1 MNKIIVFS
9 LLFLFLFPLQSLATS
24 GCCSHH
30 DGVCGCSSS
39 GRQTC
44 CDGTLSP
51 SCTCAYTPPKTIN
64 TYKPPTTK
72 LIAKEND
79 QWCGAGA
86 FFYSKNEADDS
97 LRKYESKIEEPLKKE
112 IEELNGNINALE
124 LKTWV
129 NFFFLLIIYSLSVI
143 SMLKISSCEKCNNS
157 TIINLIRAVFILFII
172 YLFLG
177 GFSYLHP

>member
-1 MNKIIVFS
+1 MNKTILFL
-9 LLFLFLFPLQSLATS
+9 LLFFLFPLQSLATS

-97 LRKYESKIEEPLKKE
+97 LNKYESKIEEPLKKE
-112 IEELNGNINALE
+112 IEKLNSNITDLE
-124 LKTWV
+124 SKTWV
-129 NFFFLLIIYSLSVI
+129 NFILVLFLYATSIVSIFLLSDSKNYDNNFII
-143 SMLKISSCEKCNNS
+143 
-157 TIINLIRAVFILFII
+157 TIIKIAIMLFFIFLI
-172 YLFLG
+172 LG